1 MKTNVRTHMKSRQPG
16 RSCGLMMF
24 GALVAAVM
32 LATPMRAL
40 ATAVSDDLWASI
52 EHHISAAIAADDGD
66 ATTVVA
72 EISAAASLLNQ
83 AKADLAA
90 AGLPIDPV
98 KFGKN
103 IDKTN
108 LKLAQ
113 LMSSLSVPG
122 WSTTSTVKKLAK
134 SAKSLQKLAKLTG
147 LPLLREVDARSAGFH
162 KAGAVVDLQFAI
174 PEGCTDW
181 DIYYT
186 ETVDGVL
193 SSATYS
199 ATTGAIT
206 VQLGSPRGSADIVV
220 TGCGLPAG
228 GVSKQIYNYG
238 GKAQGGG
245 GGPTITANPNT
256 VSMTASVCYPA
267 KCTVS
272 QTITI
277 TSSTPWTSSDPGFGG
292 LGAYGDFLVSPNSGP
307 IGSTSVTI
315 SYTSYGYGSENGF
328 IRFRTTTTGVY
339 VEVPVT
345 VNQ

>member
-1 MKTNVRTHMKSRQPG
+1 
-16 RSCGLMMF
+16 MF
-24 GALVAAVM
+24 GALTGAVL
-32 LATPMRAL
+32 LATPTWAQ
-40 ATAVSDDLWASI
+40 TNAVSDALWASI
-52 EHHISAAIAADDGD
+52 EHHISAAIAASDSD
-66 ATTVVA
+66 ATTALA
-72 EISAAASLLNQ
+72 EINTAVSLLNQ

-90 AGLPIDPV
+90 SGLPLDPV
-98 KFGKN
+98 KFGKT

-108 LKLAQ
+108 LKLAR
-113 LMSSLSVPG
+113 LMSSLEIPG
-122 WSTTSTVKKLAK
+122 WSTTSTVKNLAK
-134 SAKSLQKLAKLTG
+134 SAKSLQKLATLTG

-162 KAGAVVDLQFAI
+162 KAGAVVELQFAI

-181 DIYYT
+181 DVYYT

-193 SSATYS
+193 SSASYS

-228 GVSKQIYNYG
+228 GLSRQIYNYG
-238 GKAQGGG
+238 GKTSDGGGSGGG
-245 GGPTITANPNT
+245 GGGDTITANPTT

-277 TSSTPWTSSDPGFGG
+277 TSSTPWTSSAPGFGG
-292 LGAYGDFLVSPNSGP
+292 LGGYGDFLVSPNSGP
-307 IGSTSVTI
+307 VGSSSVTI

-328 IRFRTTTTGVY
+328 IRFRSTTTGVY